1 MQRRTNEWYSGLRG
15 VASDEDEEEE
25 SKFIE
30 TRVVHGIDRG
40 TRERR
45 GASNTDSSES
55 LLSNTGRSSP
65 VFHHSV

>member
-1 MQRRTNEWYSGLRG
+1 M
-15 VASDEDEEEE
+15 ASDEDEEEE

-45 GASNTDSSES
+45 GTSNTDSSES